1 MKKTEILPSEIWND
15 KKINAIN
22 DIVKNH
28 SSNQSKEEKIRYKL
42 LSIKYKMEEY
52 IEKDENKGLREI

>member
-28 SSNQSKEEKIRYKL
+28 SANQSKEEKIRYKL